1 MGRQRREKRAR
12 VNGGLNML
20 LDCWRRIAESLRSYD
35 GIEKLRV
42 WSCSNSTT
50 RILVT
55 FPEKKTPPRPQ
66 PSLRTPH
73 IHLDT
78 TFQTTTHN
86 PKMPLHLLGKKSWNV
101 YAPDNIARVKRDEAE
116 AAAKEEELDRIKD
129 EHDAAVRLALLRG
142 ETPPPPLQIE
152 SEKPKRRHDER
163 GPRDKKRRRV
173 AGEDDTERDIRA
185 AREDLEE
192 RHNPP
197 LLAEGAQK
205 KKRIDAP
212 ITDHAG
218 HINLF
223 PVDPREQLKN
233 GKNAEVEA
241 EKARKQRELED
252 QYTMRLSNAAGRDG
266 FKEKPWYATGTTTK
280 PAKAEEEKAG
290 MDLGIYV
297 EDKNVWGR
305 PDPNRKV
312 REAAR
317 ISSGDPLAF
326 MSKAQTQLKNA
337 ERDRRRWAEERL
349 REEEMLKRA
358 GEVRQRSK
366 KRKPAN
372 MEYDTKRG
380 EGNRELCERGV
391 DQPERARSGH
401 RHRGREGRRE
411 KERSRERRSSHN

>member
-1 MGRQRREKRAR
+1 
-12 VNGGLNML
+12 ML
-20 LDCWRRIAESLRSYD
+20 GESYD
-35 GIEKLRV
+35 GMEGIWFGAARP
-42 WSCSNSTT
+42 STT

-55 FPEKKTPPRPQ
+55 FLKRNASACSASPPNPTP
-66 PSLRTPH
+66 
-73 IHLDT
+73 IDV
-78 TFQTTTHN
+78 FDTTTHN

-116 AAAKEEELDRIKD
+116 AAAKEDELDRIKD

-142 ETPPPPLQIE
+142 ETPPPPLQLE
-152 SEKPKRRHDER
+152 SDKPKRRHDDR

-192 RHNPP
+192 RHKAP
-197 LLAEGAQK
+197 LLAEAAQQK
-205 KKRIDAP
+205 KKKNDAP

-223 PVDPREQLKN
+223 PIDPREQLRD

-266 FKEKPWYATGTTTK
+266 FKEKPWYATATTTK
-280 PAKAEEEKAG
+280 PVKAEEEKTG
-290 MDLGIYV
+290 TDLGLYG

-317 ISSGDPLAF
+317 ITSGDPLAF

-337 ERDRRRWAEERL
+337 ERDRRKWAEERL
-349 REEEMLKRA
+349 REEEMLKKA
-358 GEVRQRSK
+358 GEVRERLK
-366 KRKPAN
+366 KRKHSDR
-372 MEYDTKRG
+372 EKGTKKR
-380 EGNRELCERGV
+380 RERGR
-391 DQPERARSGH
+391 DS
-401 RHRGREGRRE
+401 GREGVDESGR
-411 KERSRERRSSHN
+411 ERSRHRERGHERRRDRERSGERKSSHS